1 MFTAIYAFGY
11 RNYRFQIFVYSY
23 KARSVIYYLCT
34 MIQPRKKRLVI
45 FASGKGSNAAKI
57 IEHFAGNAAGEV
69 VAVGSN
75 KSDAPVLSLAQNAG
89 IETFSFDQ
97 QALEDGRVLSKLK
110 SLEADYIILAGFL
123 KKIPGSLIQAYP
135 SHIVN
140 IHPAL
145 LPKFGGPGM
154 YGMRVHEAVKAAG
167 ERVTG
172 ITIHLVN
179 EAYDEGARLF
189 QARVGIAP
197 NDSAEDIAAAVLQLE
212 HRFFP
217 QVIEALCKV

>member
-1 MFTAIYAFGY
+1 MV
-11 RNYRFQIFVYSY
+11 QV
-23 KARSVIYYLCT
+23 
-34 MIQPRKKRLVI
+34 RKKRLVI

-57 IEHFAGNAAGEV
+57 MEHFAGNTAGEV

-75 KSDAPVLSLAQNAG
+75 KPDAGALSLAKDAG
-89 IETFSFDQ
+89 IETFTFDQ
-97 QALEDGRVLSKLK
+97 IALEDGRVLNKLQD
-110 SLEADYIILAGFL
+110 LQVDYIILAGFL
-123 KKIPGSLIQAYP
+123 KKIPASLIQAYP
-135 SHIVN
+135 AHIVN

-189 QARVGIAP
+189 QARVGVTP

-212 HRFFP
+212 HRFYP